1 MGKVVEK
8 ELEYLPLSDKI
19 DYDSAPTLD
28 EAIYQ
33 QRIQSLLKMAL
44 SQGYTHL
51 IIYGDREHY
60 SNIHFLTGF
69 DPRFEEALLI
79 LSGEQEPTIVVGNEG
94 LDYSAIIPF
103 EIQKVLFQ
111 SFSLVGQPRGQSKSL
126 DEIFRDAG
134 IKKNSKIGIIG
145 WKYFSPI
152 ERTDPSQTFEVPH
165 YIIQE
170 LSNIVGWENVRNTSD
185 FMIHPDYGLRIS
197 LDVEELIFHEISGT
211 KTSQRVL
218 QTIKNLR
225 VGESEIEASRH
236 LAIDG
241 DPLSVHPNVNFGL
254 ENVLPGLKSPT
265 YKKKLELGE
274 VVTVGMGYRYALVAR
289 TGLFVRNKEEIPLTM
304 EGIVEN
310 FYIPYFNALCSWY
323 ESLHL
328 GVTGNEVFQAVRD
341 SIGDLKKFG
350 IGLNPGHLIHTE
362 EWTNSIFFEGS
373 PHKVKSGMAL
383 QGDII
388 AFPGEPYGGVHVEDG
403 VFIADEATR
412 EVIRVQYPDSWKRI
426 EKRRQFMKDVLGI
439 NIVDEVMPTS
449 DIQAM
454 LFPYMGNTGILLA
467 KDFK

>member
-1 MGKVVEK
+1 MVSKVIEK
-8 ELEYLPLSDKI
+8 ELEYLPLSGKI
-19 DYDSAPTLD
+19 DYDSTPTLD
-28 EAIYQ
+28 GAIYQ
-33 QRIQSLLKMAL
+33 QRIQSLLKMAS

-79 LSGEQEPTIVVGNEG
+79 LSDEQEAAIVVGNEG

-111 SFSLVGQPRGQSKSL
+111 SFSLVGQPRGQSKPL
-126 DEIFRDAG
+126 GEIFRNVG
-134 IKKNSKIGIIG
+134 IRKNGNIGIIG

-152 ERTDPSQTFEVPH
+152 ECANPSQTFEIPH

-170 LSNIVGWENVRNTSD
+170 LSNIVGWENIRNSSD
-185 FMIHPDYGLRIS
+185 LMIHPDYGLRIS
-197 LDVEELIFHEISGT
+197 LDVEELVFHEISGT
-211 KTSQRVL
+211 KASQRVL
-218 QTIKNLR
+218 QTIQKLQ

-241 DPLSVHPNVNFGL
+241 DPLNVHPNVNFGL

-265 YKKKLELGE
+265 YKKRLELGE
-274 VVTVGMGYRYALVAR
+274 VITVGMGYRRSLVAR
-289 TGLFVRNKEEIPLTM
+289 TGLYVREKEEIPSSM

-310 FYIPYFNALCSWY
+310 FYISYFNALCSWY

-328 GVTGNEVFQAVRD
+328 GVTGNEVFQAIRD
-341 SIGDLKKFG
+341 SIGDFKKFG

-362 EWTNSIFFEGS
+362 EWTNSVFFEGS

-383 QGDII
+383 QCDII

-412 EVIRVQYPDSWKRI
+412 EMIRVQYPDSWKRI
-426 EKRRQFMKDVLGI
+426 EKRRQFMKDILGI
-439 NIVDEVMPTS
+439 NIADEVMPTS

-454 LFPYMGNTGILLA
+454 LFPYMGNTKIVLS
-467 KDFK
+467 KT